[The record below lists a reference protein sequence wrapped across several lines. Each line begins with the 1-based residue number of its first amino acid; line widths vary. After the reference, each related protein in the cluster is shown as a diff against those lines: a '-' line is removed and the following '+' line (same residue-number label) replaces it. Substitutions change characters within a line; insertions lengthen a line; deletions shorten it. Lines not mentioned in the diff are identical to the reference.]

1 MQDQVLNTLREEWQS
16 FKSDWRRSSR
26 TRRIVALITVLLA
39 AILGYC
45 LLMLLWFGLNE
56 GYPFL
61 GIAFLAAFSIKCCSW
76 WLIRDA
82 HRLFEKER
90 QNRG

>member
-1 MQDQVLNTLREEWQS
+1 MNNLREEWQA
-16 FKSDWRRSSR
+16 FKRDWRRASPS
-26 TRRIVALITVLLA
+26 RRIVAAITLLLA
-39 AILGYC
+39 SILGYC
-45 LLMLLWFGLNE
+45 LLMVLWFGLNE

-61 GIAFLAAFSIKCCSW
+61 GIAFLAAFSIKVCSW

-90 QNRG
+90 QQRG